1 MAPKKRTSTSAPQT
15 KKTMLQELK
24 QGDTCSIIGKVMSK
38 SGVKSLGLCMSVHSV
53 TGMLLREA
61 NAVSS

>member
-1 MAPKKRTSTSAPQT
+1 
-15 KKTMLQELK
+15 MLKELK
-24 QGDTCSIIGKVMSK
+24 QGDTCSIIAKVMSK

-53 TGMLLREA
+53 SGMLLREA